1 MIMDWMLLESLIGRL
16 QDVSVSNCRCH
27 VDVRSTRSVRCVI
40 SCNVQYSNTAI
51 ECRVL
56 PVFTNG
62 MIVYATDVTSDFDL
76 GTTATYSCNEG
87 YTLDLSIGVEV
98 RTCIDDGDN
107 AVGVFSDQEP
117 ACVRKYCMQLIIVRT

>member
-1 MIMDWMLLESLIGRL
+1 MISF
-16 QDVSVSNCRCH
+16 DVFY
-27 VDVRSTRSVRCVI
+27 I
-40 SCNVQYSNTAI
+40 LNTAI

-62 MIVYATDVTSDFDL
+62 MIVYATGVTPNFDL
-76 GTTATYSCNEG
+76 GTTATYSCNDG

-107 AVGVFSDQEP
+107 DAVGMFSDQEP
-117 ACVRKYCMQLIIVRT
+117 ACVRKYCSLYNISFIKTYNNNYDYLSYQIAEIGSIMSTQNS

>member
-1 MIMDWMLLESLIGRL
+1 M
-16 QDVSVSNCRCH
+16 C
-27 VDVRSTRSVRCVI
+27 CVI
-40 SCNVQYSNTAI
+40 SFDVFYILNTAI

-56 PVFTNG
+56 PVFANG
-62 MIVYATDVTSDFDL
+62 MIVYATDVIANFEL

-98 RTCIDDGDN
+98 RTCIDGGDNN

-117 ACVRKYCMQLIIVRT
+117 ACVRKYCSL

>member
-1 MIMDWMLLESLIGRL
+1 MISF
-16 QDVSVSNCRCH
+16 DVFF
-27 VDVRSTRSVRCVI
+27 I
-40 SCNVQYSNTAI
+40 LNTAI

-62 MIVYATDVTSDFDL
+62 MIVYATDGILDFNL

-87 YTLDLSIGVEV
+87 YTLDLSIGDEV

-107 AVGVFSDQEP
+107 DAVGMFSDQEP
-117 ACVRKYCMQLIIVRT
+117 ACVRKCCSLDLFHQNTPYNL

>member
-1 MIMDWMLLESLIGRL
+1 MISF
-16 QDVSVSNCRCH
+16 DVFF
-27 VDVRSTRSVRCVI
+27 I
-40 SCNVQYSNTAI
+40 LNTAI

-62 MIVYATDVTSDFDL
+62 MIVYATDVILNFDL
-76 GTTATYSCNEG
+76 GTTATYSCNDG

-107 AVGVFSDQEP
+107 DAVGVFSDQEP
-117 ACVRKYCMQLIIVRT
+117 ACVRKYCSLDLFHQNTPYNL

>member
-1 MIMDWMLLESLIGRL
+1 MISF
-16 QDVSVSNCRCH
+16 DVLY
-27 VDVRSTRSVRCVI
+27 I
-40 SCNVQYSNTAI
+40 LNTAI

-56 PVFTNG
+56 PVFANG
-62 MIVYATDVTSDFDL
+62 MIVYATDMTANFEL

-107 AVGVFSDQEP
+107 DAVGVFSDQKP
-117 ACVRKYCMQLIIVRT
+117 ACVRKYCSL